1 MEVGSRTIPR
11 TTEPPNQAVFGDGT
25 PKRPGPL
32 EPVTA
37 KEKAMPPDGAASSS
51 AKTSRGTTAQP
62 VSPTPSPTDR
72 RS

>member
-1 MEVGSRTIPR
+1 MEVGSPTTPG

-37 KEKAMPPDGAASSS
+37 KEKDMPPDSAAATS
-51 AKTSRGTTAQP
+51 AETSRGTTAQP